1 MVDRGTRRSIGH
13 ALARSLAR
21 GWSRLFDSSE
31 QQFNQR
37 TNFINPTAISRPRT
51 SGMPHTSTRGENGT
65 PSMRSMGRC
74 ARRMG
79 ESVTP
84 QQFR

>member
-13 ALARSLAR
+13 ALAR

>member
-1 MVDRGTRRSIGH
+1 MVDRGIRRSIGH
-13 ALARSLAR
+13 ALTR

-51 SGMPHTSTRGENGT
+51 SGMPHTSTRVK
-65 PSMRSMGRC
+65 MGPEYEEYGMVC
-74 ARRMG
+74 AEG
-79 ESVTP
+79 G
-84 QQFR
+84 